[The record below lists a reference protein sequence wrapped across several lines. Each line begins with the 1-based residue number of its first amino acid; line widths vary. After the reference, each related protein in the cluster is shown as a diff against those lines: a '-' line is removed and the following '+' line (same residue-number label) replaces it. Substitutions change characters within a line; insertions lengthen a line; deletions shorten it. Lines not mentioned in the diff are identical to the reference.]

1 MNIPLEAVD
10 VRRGG
15 SPAALEPPVIADRTS
30 AWTVSAGYV
39 AAMAVHELPRQ
50 PDGDDIDLLDPRAV
64 ADPHAYLAP
73 FRDTD
78 PVTYSER
85 HRAWMILGHREVAA
99 AFRDPRLST
108 ERMEAF
114 RNRLEDR
121 RAMALARAI
130 ELLDGWMLFHEPPT
144 HTRLRAPL
152 VRSFTPRATARL
164 RPQIEAI
171 TDRLLDAVA
180 ETGGIIDLVTMFS
193 HPLPSEVIAELF
205 GVPAELHEWMA
216 AWSDNFGV
224 VVFGATRRPD
234 YEEVARAA
242 GDEFTG
248 IIGDL
253 VDRYRQAPEDN
264 LLSLLLADES
274 HPGGL
279 TTTEMVGACSLLLF
293 AGHDTT
299 ASLLGAATA
308 ALLRHPEQIPHLS
321 AGPPPAVACA
331 VEELLRY
338 EPPAKAMT
346 RIVVED
352 HERDGHQF
360 TAGQNVYLAIL
371 AANRDPR
378 AFASP
383 HRLDLTRTPNP
394 HLSFGFGHHFCLGAS
409 LARLEASVALGR
421 LFRRFPDLALAGEPT
436 WNATISDRSPTSVP
450 VSLNH

>member
-1 MNIPLEAVD
+1 M
-10 VRRGG
+10 
-15 SPAALEPPVIADRTS
+15 SS
-30 AWTVSAGYV
+30 GYV
-39 AAMAVHELPRQ
+39 AAMAVPEFACE
-50 PDGDDIDLLDPRAV
+50 PDGGGIDLLDPHAV

-85 HRAWMILGHREVAA
+85 HRAWMILGHPEVAA

-108 ERMEAF
+108 ERMGAF
-114 RNRLEDR
+114 RDRLEDR

-152 VRSFTPRATARL
+152 LRSFTPRATARL

-180 ETGGIIDLVTMFS
+180 EAGGVIDLVSAFS
-193 HPLPSEVIAELF
+193 HPLPSEVIAQLF
-205 GVPAELHEWMA
+205 GVPADLHEWMA
-216 AWSDNFGV
+216 AWSAKFGV

-234 YEEVARAA
+234 YEEIARAA
-242 GDEFTG
+242 GEDFTG
-248 IIGDL
+248 VVGDL
-253 VDRYRQAPEDN
+253 IGRYRQAPEDN
-264 LLSLLLADES
+264 LLSLLLADEG

-279 TTTEMVGACSLLLF
+279 TTTEIVGACSLLLF

-299 ASLLGAATA
+299 ASLLGAGTA
-308 ALLRHPEQIPHLS
+308 ALLRHPEQIPHLA

-331 VEELLRY
+331 VEELLRF

-352 HERDGHQF
+352 HERHGHRF
-360 TAGQNVYLAIL
+360 TTGQNVHLVIL
-371 AANRDPR
+371 SANRDPS
-378 AFASP
+378 AFAAP
-383 HRLDLTRTPNP
+383 DRLDLTRTPNP

-409 LARLEASVALGR
+409 LARLETSVALPR
-421 LFRRFPDLALAGEPT
+421 LFRRFPNLELAGEPT
-436 WNATISDRSPTSVP
+436 WNATVSDRSPASVA
-450 VSLNH
+450 VSLNQ